1 MTIRANIS
9 PENKSRSERAFAR
22 IAGLL
27 DDNWLVWM
35 NRKWKFPPEI
45 CDSTLR
51 EVDAILY
58 HRVHGVLLVEC
69 KSGNIYTTKDDR
81 EEKVIWMQSKKP
93 LKKGNPRDQVSSLIS
108 PLHDLLKVLL
118 QAPEGKGPYKVRVQ
132 WAVCFS
138 DMDTMT
144 GIPQMEISRRQTILR
159 PDILDVKR
167 FEKKLIEALETP
179 DSTNKGC
186 PFINEYLDERAFA
199 TLRDFFDGNGGI
211 ATETDLL
218 RDDGF
223 YSEQATEMQQMLMES
238 ISRNKR
244 IRVEGVAGSGK
255 SRIVVWE
262 ALRLS
267 KLGKRVAIACYNDL
281 LANELRSD
289 IKAILKKEHENKDNG
304 GIEYGPIEV
313 NAYSDWCEKY
323 TKVAD
328 NRPEMGTDKSL
339 YYDIELPQA
348 FAKAQSKLHKDKK
361 QREKFFFD
369 AVLIDEAQD
378 FSSIWIDTLISLLQ
392 DTERGLVRV
401 FYDPAQRLY
410 NDGRNGIDNEQVQ
423 AMPIMVL
430 NRAFRNTK
438 KILKWIESNTNIR
451 LQCFN
456 NTPPG
461 KPVKEIHYSD
471 KSEEEKLLISCY
483 EELMSKYKFSP
494 EDILV
499 VSMRSE
505 ASSGIKGLK
514 DDRFIWNK
522 VGGKKLT
529 KDKVNIVS
537 VRRIKGLDALAV
549 ILVDVEEPEEIS
561 KRENWK
567 RLLLVGASRAK
578 KLLTVIR
585 KKPN

>member
-1 MTIRANIS
+1 MI
-9 PENKSRSERAFAR
+9 
-22 IAGLL
+22 
-27 DDNWLVWM
+27 
-35 NRKWKFPPEI
+35 
-45 CDSTLR
+45 
-51 EVDAILY
+51 
-58 HRVHGVLLVEC
+58 
-69 KSGNIYTTKDDR
+69 
-81 EEKVIWMQSKKP
+81 
-93 LKKGNPRDQVSSLIS
+93 
-108 PLHDLLKVLL
+108 
-118 QAPEGKGPYKVRVQ
+118 
-132 WAVCFS
+132 
-138 DMDTMT
+138 
-144 GIPQMEISRRQTILR
+144 
-159 PDILDVKR
+159 DVKK
-167 FEKKLIEALETP
+167 FEKKLIEILETP
-179 DSTNKGC
+179 DSTNNGK
-186 PFINEYLDERAFA
+186 PFVNEYLDEKAFG

-238 ISRNKR
+238 ISRNRR
-244 IRVEGVAGSGK
+244 IKIEGVAGSGK

-289 IKAILKKEHENKDNG
+289 IRAILKKEHENKDNG

-323 TKVAD
+323 TKFAD
-328 NRPEMGTDKSL
+328 NRPKMGADKSL
-339 YYDIELPQA
+339 YYDIELPKA
-348 FAKAQSKLHKDKK
+348 FAKAQLKLSKDKK

-369 AVLIDEAQD
+369 AILIDEAQD
-378 FSSIWIDTLISLLQ
+378 FSSVWIDTLISLLQ
-392 DTERGLVRV
+392 DPDRGLVRV

-410 NDGRNGIDNEQVQ
+410 DDGRNGIDNEQVQ

-430 NRAFRNTK
+430 NRGFRNTK
-438 KILKWIESNTNIR
+438 KILKWIESNTNIC

-461 KPVKEIHYSD
+461 KPVKEICYND
-471 KSEEEKLLISCY
+471 KSEEEKLLINCY
-483 EELMSKYKFSP
+483 EELMSKYNFSP
-494 EDILV
+494 EEILV

-505 ASSGIKGLK
+505 ASSGIKGLR
-514 DDRFIWNK
+514 DDRFVWNK

-529 KDKVNIVS
+529 KGKVNIVS

-549 ILVDVEEPEEIS
+549 ILVDVEEPEEIG

>member
-9 PENKSRSERAFAR
+9 PDSTSRSEQAFAR

-27 DDNWLVWM
+27 DDDWLVWM

-69 KSGNIYTTKDDR
+69 KSGKIYTKTSQKG
-81 EEKVIWMQSKKP
+81 EVIWMQNKDSLPKS
-93 LKKGNPRDQVSSLIS
+93 PRDQVSSLIS
-108 PLHDLLKVLL
+108 PLHDLLKFLL

-138 DMDTMT
+138 DKDTMA

-159 PDILDVKR
+159 SDMLDVKK

-179 DSTNKGC
+179 DSTNKGY
-186 PFINEYLDERAFA
+186 PFINEYLDEKAFC

-211 ATETDLL
+211 PSETDLL
-218 RDDGF
+218 LDDGY
-223 YSEQATEMQQMLMES
+223 YSDQATEMQQMLMES

-281 LANELRSD
+281 LANDLRTD

-313 NAYSDWCEKY
+313 NAYSEWCEKY
-323 TKVAD
+323 TKAAD
-328 NRPEMGTDKSL
+328 NRPEMGSDKSL
-339 YYDIELPQA
+339 YYDIELPKA
-348 FAKAQSKLHKDKK
+348 FEKAQSKLSKDKK

-369 AVLIDEAQD
+369 AILIDEAQD
-378 FSSIWIDTLISLLQ
+378 FSSVWIDTLISLLQ
-392 DTERGLVRV
+392 DKERGLVRV

-410 NDGRNGIDNEQVQ
+410 DSGRNGIDNEHVQ

-430 NRAFRNTK
+430 NRGFRNTK
-438 KILKWIESNTNIR
+438 KILKWIEDNTNIH
-451 LQCFN
+451 LQCYN

-461 KPVKEIHYSD
+461 KPVKKVTYSD
-471 KSEEEKLLISCY
+471 KSEQEKLLISCY

-505 ASSGIKGLK
+505 ASSGIKGIK